1 MGRLSKQKRIIIEGL
16 NKRLLNESNIDIDN
30 VLQTMKYKFG
40 FGDLSTL
47 NIEEFD
53 YWLGDVKDNMTEEE
67 YATLLNDW
75 VRSGGNME
83 KEI

>member
-1 MGRLSKQKRIIIEGL
+1 MGRLSKQKRILIEGL

-53 YWLGDVKDNMTEEE
+53 NLLGDVRDNMTEEE

-75 VRSGGNME
+75 IRSGGNME

>member
-30 VLQTMKYKFG
+30 VLQTKKYKFR
-40 FGDLSTL
+40 FGVLSTL

-53 YWLGDVKDNMTEEE
+53 NWLGDVKDNMTEEE

>member
-53 YWLGDVKDNMTEEE
+53 NWLGDVKDNMTEEE

>member
-1 MGRLSKQKRIIIEGL
+1 MGRLSKQKRILIENL

-30 VLQTMKYKFG
+30 VLETMKFKFG
-40 FGDLSTL
+40 FGDVSTL

-53 YWLGDVKDNMTEEE
+53 NWLGDVRDNMTEEE

-75 VRSGGNME
+75 IHSGGNME

>member
-1 MGRLSKQKRIIIEGL
+1 MGRLSKQKRILIESL
-16 NKRLLNESNIDIDN
+16 NKRLLKESIIDIDN

-47 NIEEFD
+47 HIEEFD
-53 YWLGDVKDNMTEEE
+53 NWLGNVKDNMTEEE

>member
-1 MGRLSKQKRIIIEGL
+1 MGRLSKQKRILIEGL

-53 YWLGDVKDNMTEEE
+53 NWLGDVKDNMTEEE